1 MASKKS
7 YSFQVRPHHVDFQNK
22 ATLVSLVGFILG
34 AAERN
39 ANENGFG
46 LLNLLENDYTWVLS
60 RLVVEMDRMPNDSDE
75 LNIETWIQDVNSLFT
90 TRAMRISDVDNKVI
104 GYVSTSWAML
114 NMATRQSVLLNT
126 RPELNEFIV
135 PDSTPLGAPTRLPN
149 VKGTVENSFKVK
161 YSDIDI
167 NRHANTM
174 HYIQWIVDCFS
185 LDYYANH
192 ALKRFEINFLKELVF
207 GDSGD
212 VYRESKSE
220 TDFLFQV
227 SAHEKGN
234 VCRARMVFED
244 LE

>member
-1 MASKKS
+1 MASKQS
-7 YSFQVRPHHVDFQNK
+7 YSFQVRPHHVDFQNNV
-22 ATLVSLVGFILG
+22 TLVSLVGFFLG

-39 ANENGFG
+39 ADENGFG
-46 LLNLLENDYTWVLS
+46 LFNLLEHDYTWVLS
-60 RLVVEMDRMPNDSDE
+60 RFVVEMERMPNESDE
-75 LNIETWIQDVNSLFT
+75 LHIETWIQDVNATFT
-90 TRAMRISDVDNKVI
+90 TRAMRISDANGEII
-104 GYVSTSWAML
+104 GYASTLWAML

-126 RPELNEFIV
+126 WPELNDFIV
-135 PDSTPLGAPTRLPN
+135 PDSTPLGAPTRIPN
-149 VKGTVENSFKVK
+149 VKGTIENSFKVK

-185 LDYYANH
+185 LDYYTNYT
-192 ALKRFEINFLKELVF
+192 LKRFEINFLKELVF

-234 VCRARMVFED
+234 VCRARMVFNE
-244 LE
+244 LS